1 MVLDK
6 HSVRKKKRMFLLWRK
21 KYLWISCLKKK
32 KINKIITSPCSSSLP
47 CAELRCL
54 PSQVRPGRTGQYPA
68 QTENM
73 MFYIPKS
80 RNCSPLCQL
89 HWSNNYSDLL
99 NTCRGGKDSPN
110 AEVQIRFTV
119 AQIKETRGSHISILG
134 CSLRIQE
141 FSKGNLKKK

>member
-1 MVLDK
+1 MLLDK
-6 HSVRKKKRMFLLWRK
+6 KWECFYCAVKSACEFHVKKEIF
-21 KYLWISCLKKK
+21 
-32 KINKIITSPCSSSLP
+32 TSPCSSSLP

-54 PSQVRPGRTGQYPA
+54 PWQGRPGRTGQYPT

-80 RNCSPLCQL
+80 RSCSLLCQL

-134 CSLRIQE
+134 CSLRMQE
-141 FSKGNLKKK
+141 FSKGNKKIQGLNCHH